1 MARLSHT
8 VLSAIRERAGSRILA
23 ICRDSRKY
31 PGGYILIRM
40 ISPRTYVIVGGVAG
54 GMSAATRLRRLDETA
69 RIIVLERGAH
79 VSFANCGLPYHVGGV
94 IADREALILQTPASL
109 AARFALDVR
118 VRTEAVAIDRDAR
131 TVLVREL
138 STGAEQSI
146 GYDALVLSPGAAPV
160 RPPIEGVERG
170 LTLRDIADMDRI
182 IAAAQDARRAVIV
195 GAGFIGL
202 ELAENFRHRGLEVAV
217 VQSMPHVLRPFDIEM
232 AHIVGQRLR
241 ANGVELHLGT
251 TVTAIADDHVVLAG
265 GRTLPSD
272 LVVLS
277 VGVQADSAI
286 AREAGLALDARGH
299 IIVDAFQRTSDPAIY
314 AVGDA
319 VVKQRFDGDPAP
331 VWLAGLANRH
341 GRLAADA
348 IAGRPHAAVPALGTA
363 VIGLFGLTA
372 AAVGRTERELREE
385 GRAIRVIHTHP
396 TDHAGYYPGA
406 ELLAL
411 KLIVDAETDAILGAQ
426 AVGGGA
432 DKRIDV
438 IATAMAG
445 GIPARGLA
453 DLELAYAPQFA
464 SAKDPVNMLG
474 YVDDNLI
481 DGELSVQ
488 WHELDARLAE
498 GWQLIDVRTSGENA
512 LGAIPGSTLLP
523 LDDLREHAES
533 LRGQKVIVHCKVGQ
547 RGHTA
552 AALLRQYGVTVANLD
567 GGYTTWRAGT
577 QAVAAGA
584 GSAS

>member
-1 MARLSHT
+1 MT
-8 VLSAIRERAGSRILA
+8 T
-23 ICRDSRKY
+23 
-31 PGGYILIRM
+31 
-40 ISPRTYVIVGGVAG
+40 PRTYVIVGGVAG
-54 GMSAATRLRRLDETA
+54 GMSTATRLRRLDENA
-69 RIIVLERGAH
+69 RIIVIERGEH

-94 IADREALILQTPASL
+94 IDDRSALILQTPESL
-109 AARFALDVR
+109 GARFALDVR
-118 VRTEAVAIDRDAR
+118 VRTEAVAIDREAR
-131 TVLVREL
+131 TVTVRAL
-138 STGAEQSI
+138 DSGDEQSLS
-146 GYDALVLSPGAAPV
+146 YDALVLSPGASPL
-160 RPPIEGVERG
+160 RIPIPGVERG
-170 LTLRDIADMDRI
+170 LVLRDIADMDRI
-182 IAAAQDARRAVIV
+182 IDAATDAHRVVVA

-202 ELAENFRHRGLEVAV
+202 ELAENLRHRGLDVAV
-217 VQSMPHVLRPFDIEM
+217 VEMLPQVLRPFDAEM
-232 AHIVGQRLR
+232 AHIVAQRLR

-251 TVTAIADDHVVLAG
+251 ALSGIEPDHVVLDG
-265 GRTLPSD
+265 GAATLPAD

-277 VGVQADSAI
+277 VGVRPESGL
-286 AREAGLALDARGH
+286 ARDAGLDLDARGY
-299 IIVDAFQRTSDPAIY
+299 IVVDAHQRTSDPAIF

-319 VVKQRFDGDPAP
+319 VVKQRFDGDPSP

-372 AAVGRTERELREE
+372 AAVGRTERELRDE
-385 GRAIRVIHTHP
+385 GREIRVIHTHP

-406 ELLAL
+406 EQLSL
-411 KLIVDAETDAILGAQ
+411 KLIVNAGTDAILGAQ

-432 DKRIDV
+432 DKRIDI

-453 DLELAYAPQFA
+453 DLELAYAPQFG

-481 DGELSVQ
+481 DGEQSVQ
-488 WHELDARLAE
+488 WHELASRMAE
-498 GWQLIDVRTSGENA
+498 GWKLVDVRTADENA
-512 LGAIPGSTLLP
+512 LGAIPGSELITL
-523 LDDLREHAES
+523 DSLREHAER
-533 LRGQKVIVHCKVGQ
+533 LRGERVIVTCKVGQ

-577 QAVAAGA
+577 AAV
-584 GSAS
+584 STP

>member
-1 MARLSHT
+1 MT
-8 VLSAIRERAGSRILA
+8 T
-23 ICRDSRKY
+23 
-31 PGGYILIRM
+31 
-40 ISPRTYVIVGGVAG
+40 PRTFVIVGGVAG
-54 GMSAATRLRRLDETA
+54 GMSAATRLRRLDENA
-69 RIIVLERGAH
+69 RIIVIERGEH

-94 IADREALILQTPASL
+94 IDDRDALILQTPESL
-109 AARFALDVR
+109 GARFALDVR

-131 TVLVREL
+131 TVTVRTLEN
-138 STGAEQSI
+138 GDEQSLS
-146 GYDALVLSPGAAPV
+146 YDALVLSPGASPL
-160 RPPIEGVERG
+160 RIPIPGVDRG
-170 LTLRDIADMDRI
+170 LVLRDIADMDHI
-182 IAAAQDARRAVIV
+182 IAAAKRARRVVVA

-202 ELAENFRHRGLEVAV
+202 ELAENLRHRGLEVAV
-217 VQSMPHVLRPFDIEM
+217 VEMLPQVLRPFDVEM
-232 AHIVGQRLR
+232 AHIVAQRLR

-251 TVTAIADDHVVLAG
+251 ALSGIEPDHVVLDG
-265 GRTLPSD
+265 GASTLPAD

-277 VGVQADSAI
+277 VGVRPESAL
-286 AREAGLALDARGH
+286 AGDAGLDLDARGY
-299 IIVDAFQRTSDPAIY
+299 IVVDAHQRTSDPAIF

-319 VVKQRFDGDPAP
+319 VVKQRFDGDPSP

-372 AAVGRTERELREE
+372 AAVGRTERELRDE

-396 TDHAGYYPGA
+396 TNHAGYYPGA
-406 ELLAL
+406 EQLSL
-411 KLIVDAETDAILGAQ
+411 KLVVDAETDAILGAQ

-445 GIPARGLA
+445 GIPARALA
-453 DLELAYAPQFA
+453 DLELAYAPQFG

-488 WHELDARLAE
+488 WHELASRMAE
-498 GWQLIDVRTSGENA
+498 GWKLIDVRTADENA
-512 LGAIPGSTLLP
+512 LGAIPGSELITL
-523 LDDLREHAES
+523 DS
-533 LRGQKVIVHCKVGQ
+533 LRDHADRLRGERVIVTCKVGQ

-567 GGYTTWRAGT
+567 GGYTTWRAAT
-577 QAVAAGA
+577 AAVSTA
-584 GSAS
+584 

>member
-1 MARLSHT
+1 MT
-8 VLSAIRERAGSRILA
+8 
-23 ICRDSRKY
+23 
-31 PGGYILIRM
+31 
-40 ISPRTYVIVGGVAG
+40 SPRTFVIVGGVAG

-69 RIIVLERGAH
+69 RIIVLERGEH

-94 IADREALILQTPASL
+94 ITDRDALILQTPASL
-109 AARFALDVR
+109 GARFALDVR

-131 TVLVREL
+131 TVLVRDL
-138 STGAEQSI
+138 ITGAKESI
-146 GYDALVLSPGAAPV
+146 GYDALILSPGASPM
-160 RPPIEGVERG
+160 RIPIPGVERG
-170 LTLRDIADMDRI
+170 LVLRDIADMDRI
-182 IAAAQDARRAVIV
+182 IEAAQTATRVVVA

-202 ELAENFRHRGLEVAV
+202 ELAENLRHRGLEVAV
-217 VQSMPHVLRPFDIEM
+217 VEMLNQVLRPFDVEM
-232 AHIVGQRLR
+232 AHIVAQRLR

-251 TVTAIADDHVVLAG
+251 ALSGIEDDHVVLDG
-265 GRTLPSD
+265 GSRTLPAD

-277 VGVQADSAI
+277 VGVRPESSL
-286 AREAGLALDARGH
+286 ARDAGLELDARGY
-299 IIVDAFQRTSDPAIY
+299 IIVDAHQRTSDPAIY

-341 GRLAADA
+341 GRLAADV
-348 IAGRPHAAVPALGTA
+348 IAGRPHTAVPALGTA

-396 TDHAGYYPGA
+396 TNHAGYYPDA
-406 ELLAL
+406 ELLSL
-411 KLIVDAETDAILGAQ
+411 KLVVDVETDAILGAQ

-488 WHELDARLAE
+488 WHELEQKLAD
-498 GWQLIDVRTSGENA
+498 GWRLIDVRTAGENA
-512 LGAIPGSTLLP
+512 LGAIPGSELITL
-523 LDDLREHAES
+523 DELRDHAES
-533 LRGQKVIVHCKVGQ
+533 LRGEKVVVTCKVGQ

-577 QAVAAGA
+577 QALAAAG
-584 GSAS
+584 GTAS

>member
-1 MARLSHT
+1 MTTPH
-8 VLSAIRERAGSRILA
+8 
-23 ICRDSRKY
+23 
-31 PGGYILIRM
+31 
-40 ISPRTYVIVGGVAG
+40 TYVIVGGVAG
-54 GMSAATRLRRLDETA
+54 GMSAATRLRRLDESA
-69 RIIVLERGAH
+69 RIIVIERGEH

-94 IADREALILQTPASL
+94 IDDRSALILQTPESL
-109 AARFALDVR
+109 KARFALDVR
-118 VRTEAVAIDRDAR
+118 VRTEAVAIDREAR
-131 TVLVREL
+131 TVTVRSL
-138 STGAEQSI
+138 DSGDEQSLS
-146 GYDALVLSPGAAPV
+146 YDALVLSPGASPL
-160 RPPIEGVERG
+160 RIPIPGVERG
-170 LTLRDIADMDRI
+170 FVLRDIADMDHI
-182 IAAAQDARRAVIV
+182 IDAAKDARRVVVA

-202 ELAENFRHRGLEVAV
+202 ELAENLRHRGLEVAV
-217 VQSMPHVLRPFDIEM
+217 VEMLPQVLRPFDVEM
-232 AHIVGQRLR
+232 AHIVAQRLR

-251 TVTAIADDHVVLAG
+251 ALSGIEPDHVVLDG
-265 GRTLPSD
+265 GASTLPAD

-277 VGVQADSAI
+277 VGVRPESGL
-286 AREAGLALDARGH
+286 ARDAGLDLDARGY
-299 IIVDAFQRTSDPAIY
+299 IVVDEHQRTSDSAIY

-319 VVKQRFDGDPAP
+319 VVKQRFDGDPSP

-372 AAVGRTERELREE
+372 AAVGRTERELRDE
-385 GRAIRVIHTHP
+385 GREIRVIHTHP

-406 ELLAL
+406 EQLSL
-411 KLIVDAETDAILGAQ
+411 KLIVDADTDAILGAQ

-453 DLELAYAPQFA
+453 DLELAYAPQFG

-481 DGELSVQ
+481 DGEHSVQ
-488 WHELDARLAE
+488 WHELATRMAE
-498 GWQLIDVRTSGENA
+498 GWKLVDVRTADENS
-512 LGAIPGSTLLP
+512 LGAIPGSELITL
-523 LDDLREHAES
+523 DSLREHAER
-533 LRGQKVIVHCKVGQ
+533 LRGERVIVTCKVGQ

-577 QAVAAGA
+577 SAV
-584 GSAS
+584 STP